1 MSLLTNTSSLQ
12 ALQSLRQTSADLQ
25 TTQSRISSGLRVANA
40 SDNAAYFAIS
50 TTLRSDNGALS
61 SVKDALNIG
70 ASTIDVATSAL
81 SAQTDV
87 LNQIKQKLLAAQEP
101 GVDRTKVQTELSQL
115 TKQLKSISDSASF
128 SGQNFLSVDSG
139 AAAYNATTK
148 IVASFSRDTTGAVS
162 VGTID
167 IDSSKT
173 KLYDAKGATAAYKT
187 AALAL
192 ANTAATDQLA
202 YEAAAATAAQTGL
215 AADITAAATAKTAAG
230 TSAAALAAGTTS
242 QGIFDKTRIGS
253 GTALD
258 GGIAALDI
266 SGLTSSAADNQKLAD
281 YSKIVDSVLTDLTA
295 AQSSLGSSKTRISLQ
310 QSFVA
315 NLSDSLTR
323 GVGSLVDADL
333 NQESTRLQAL
343 QVQQQLG
350 VQSLSIANQ
359 QNQQILKLFG

>member
-1 MSLLTNTSSLQ
+1 MSLLTNASALN
-12 ALQSLRQTSADLQ
+12 ALQSLRQSSAELQ
-25 TTQSRISSGLRVANA
+25 TTQNRISTGLRVASA
-40 SDNAAYFAIS
+40 SDNAAYFAIA

-70 ASTIDVATSAL
+70 ASTVDVATSAL

-87 LNQIKQKLLAAQEP
+87 IDQIKQKLVAAKEP
-101 GVDRTKVQTELSQL
+101 GIDRGKVQTEIAQL
-115 TKQLKSISDSASF
+115 TKQLRSISDSASF

-139 AAAYNATTK
+139 SASYNATTS

-162 VGTID
+162 LGTID
-167 IDSSKT
+167 IDSSAT
-173 KLYDAKGATAAYKT
+173 KLYDKAGETTAYRT

-192 ANTAATDQLA
+192 ANTAATDESA
-202 YEAAAATAAQTGL
+202 YETAAATAAQTGA
-215 AADITAAATAKTAAG
+215 AADITAAATAKTAAA
-230 TSAAALAAGTTS
+230 TSANALKAGTTA
-242 QGIFDKTRIGS
+242 QGIFDKTRIGG

-258 GGIAALDI
+258 GGIDKLDI
-266 SGLTSSAADNQKLAD
+266 STLTDSAADKQKLTD
-281 YSKIVDSVLTDLTA
+281 YGKILDSALSDLTT
-295 AQSSLGSSKTRISLQ
+295 AQSNLGSSKTRISLQ

-359 QNQQILKLFG
+359 QNQQVLRLFG